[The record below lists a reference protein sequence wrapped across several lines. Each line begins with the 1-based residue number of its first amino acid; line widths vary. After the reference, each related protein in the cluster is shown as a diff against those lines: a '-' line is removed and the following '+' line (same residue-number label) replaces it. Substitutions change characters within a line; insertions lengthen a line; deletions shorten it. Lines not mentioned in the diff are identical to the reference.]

1 MSKMITDNELL
12 REYRQ
17 AKNKSQQI
25 KIMQDLYCLSK
36 EDVLRKLRNA
46 GIDEEELPKALRITT
61 IEKAL
66 LAADDKRKA
75 REMKEADKK
84 KNKANN
90 KQEQQSVKESVH
102 KRIPQAAVE
111 VIEKEMFFL
120 KENIKRDNARLKE
133 LADFLGREAL

>member
-1 MSKMITDNELL
+1 M
-12 REYRQ
+12 
-17 AKNKSQQI
+17 
-25 KIMQDLYCLSK
+25 SK

-66 LAADDKRKA
+66 L
-75 REMKEADKK
+75 
-84 KNKANN
+84 
-90 KQEQQSVKESVH
+90 
-102 KRIPQAAVE
+102 AAVE